1 MAERDSGLFVRHE
14 LTQIE
19 DAAVDGL
26 LADPAKRSL
35 LMQDLPPRL
44 WQRFPTKGDGISQL
58 QSDLDTLNR
67 LPGVEGVAGPPLGVW
82 LDSAARQLG
91 LRPEAK
97 RLAGWAEQARERA
110 RAGPGDDPVAVWRA
124 YVRTHHKTL
133 VPFFDGGADAVL
145 ATRSVIQVEVA
156 PHLRGVPDAP
166 DLIGPTTL
174 RALLERP
181 HQGPARWVVLGEPGA
196 GKSTLARHLAW
207 QLCDPNASSDGPVP
221 VLLSLARL
229 TDAKQH
235 PFAVA
240 EAALRHTPGGAGL
253 AVRLHALAA
262 QPGRVW
268 LLLDGFDEV
277 PEARVADA
285 IDDLRELDRSLPHVT
300 IAVLSR
306 PVGWARHALGG
317 IYRRADVQPLRPDQ
331 QRALLRA
338 WRGEAAGDAVWRAIT
353 DRDAL
358 VELGRNPLMLTLL
371 AMLSREQP
379 ALPVTR
385 SGLYDA
391 AIELLLRRGH
401 CQQPR
406 GVESPTIARD
416 LLGAL
421 SLALTDDGA
430 PNWSEDTL
438 IRALHAVRDAD
449 PSLDRRCTRT
459 WPGGVDTSLRD
470 IARNSGIIAAHDGPG
485 EPWRYLH
492 RSLRERLA
500 AEALARQGAAA
511 VVERVKALGL
521 EIEQGNQRVDE
532 ARLGQWGETLG
543 MACGLLDDPAAALDR
558 LRALSPALALRV
570 IADVEALSAEDALRF
585 IEGINPRDGRAWDG
599 DTLARALRSRPD
611 AAEALWTRVT
621 PAAEI
626 DRLAWLHAALDALAG
641 PVDRERFFTA
651 CGRWPRGGPPTVTV
665 LPDAVAAEAA
675 RVAGLT
681 LVVVPLGAFTM
692 GEGRE
697 AYRVRLTRPYALG
710 VVPVTV
716 GEYRRFDP
724 AHRNPGGDRQP
735 VTRVSWWR
743 ARLFAA
749 WLGCRLPTEAEW
761 EYGCRGGTQTRY
773 WSGDSEADLDRVGW
787 HAGNSGGRVHP
798 VGEKP
803 ANAYGLRDVHG
814 NVMEWVADWYGA
826 YPASEGPPRAD
837 PTGPATGDARVVRG
851 GSFDYPAGFARAAER
866 DWWWPGSRSL
876 RIGFRLARPAPN
888 PVTDIR

>member
-1 MAERDSGLFVRHE
+1 MAERHGGLFARHE
-14 LTQIE
+14 LTAIE
-19 DAAVDGL
+19 DAVIDGL
-26 LADPAKRSL
+26 LADPVKRSL

-44 WQRFPTKGDGISQL
+44 WQRFPTQGDGISQL

-67 LPGVEGVAGPPLGVW
+67 LPEVEGVAGPPLAVW
-82 LDSAARQLG
+82 LDNATRQLG
-91 LRPEAK
+91 LRPEAA
-97 RLAGWAEQARERA
+97 RFRGWAEQARERA
-110 RAGPGDDPVAVWRA
+110 GAAPGDDPVAVWRV

-156 PHLRGVPDAP
+156 PHLRVLPDAP
-166 DLIGPTTL
+166 DHTGPTTL

-181 HQGPARWVVLGEPGA
+181 HQGPTRWVVLGEPGA

-207 QLCDPNASSDGPVP
+207 QICDPDAPPDGPVP

-229 TDAKQH
+229 TGARLH

-253 AVRLHALAA
+253 ADRLHALAK

-285 IDDLRELDRSLPHVT
+285 IDDLRALHDALPHIT
-300 IAVLSR
+300 IAVLLR
-306 PVGWARHALGG
+306 PVGWARRALGG
-317 IYRRADVQPLRPDQ
+317 LYRRADVQPLRPDQ

-338 WRGEAAGDAVWRAIT
+338 WLGEAAGEAVWQAIT

-358 VELGRNPLMLTLL
+358 VELERNPLMLTLL
-371 AMLSREQP
+371 AMLSRERP
-379 ALPVTR
+379 ELPVTR

-391 AIELLLRRGH
+391 AIEQLLRRGH

-421 SLALTDDGA
+421 SLELTEDGA
-430 PNWSEDTL
+430 PNWSEDAL
-438 IRALHAVRDAD
+438 VRALHAVRDAD
-449 PSLDRRCTRT
+449 PSLDRRCART
-459 WPGGVDTSLRD
+459 WPGGVDASLGD
-470 IARNSGIIAAHDGPG
+470 IARNSGIIAAHDGPA

-500 AEALARQGAAA
+500 AEALARQGTAA
-511 VVERVKALGL
+511 VVAWVKALGL
-521 EIEQGNQRVDE
+521 GSEEGRTRIDE

-543 MACGLLDDPAAALDR
+543 MACGLLDDPAAALEG
-558 LRALSPALALRV
+558 LRKASTALALRV

-585 IEGINPRDGRAWDG
+585 IEGIDPCDGIEWGG
-599 DTLARALRSRPD
+599 DILARALRGRPG
-611 AAEALWTRVT
+611 AAEALWSRVGS
-621 PAAEI
+621 EVEL

-641 PVDRERFFTA
+641 PVERERFFTA
-651 CGRWPRGGPPTVTV
+651 CGRWPQGGPPAVTI
-665 LPDAVAAEAA
+665 LPDAAKAAP
-675 RVAGLT
+675 VAGLT
-681 LVVVPLGAFTM
+681 LVTVPLGAFTM
-692 GEGRE
+692 GEGHE
-697 AYRVRLTRPYALG
+697 AHRVRLTRPYALG
-710 VVPVTV
+710 VAPVTV
-716 GEYRRFDP
+716 GEYHRFDP
-724 AHRNPGGDRQP
+724 AHRCPGGDRHP
-735 VTRVSWWR
+735 VSGVSWWQ

-773 WSGDSEADLDRVGW
+773 WSGDDEAALGRAAWYD
-787 HAGNSGGRVHP
+787 GNSGRRAHP
-798 VGEKP
+798 VGKRP
-803 ANAYGLRDVHG
+803 ANAYGLYDVHG
-814 NVMEWVADWYGA
+814 NVREWVADWYGA
-826 YPASEGPPRAD
+826 YPAGEGAPRAD
-837 PTGPATGDARVVRG
+837 PAGPPTGVVRVLRG
-851 GSFDYPAGFARAAER
+851 GSFLDSADFARAAVR
-866 DWWWPGSRSL
+866 DWRRPWRRVDWF
-876 RIGFRLARPAPN
+876 GFRLARPARS
-888 PVTDIR
+888 PVMDLR

>member
-1 MAERDSGLFVRHE
+1 MAERHGGLFARHE
-14 LTQIE
+14 LAAIE
-19 DAAVDGL
+19 DAAIDGL
-26 LADPAKRSL
+26 LADPVKRSL

-67 LPGVEGVAGPPLGVW
+67 LPEVEGVAGPPLAVW
-82 LDSAARQLG
+82 LDNAARQLE
-91 LRPEAK
+91 LRPEAA
-97 RLAGWAEQARERA
+97 RFRGWAEQARELA
-110 RAGPGDDPVAVWRA
+110 RAAPGDDPIAIWRA

-156 PHLRGVPDAP
+156 PHLRGLSDPLDHT
-166 DLIGPTTL
+166 GPTTL

-181 HQGPARWVVLGEPGA
+181 HTGPARWVVLGEPGA

-207 QLCDPNASSDGPVP
+207 QLCDPDAPPDGPVP
-221 VLLSLARL
+221 VMLSLARL
-229 TDAKQH
+229 TEAQQH
-235 PFAVA
+235 PFSVA
-240 EAALRHTPGGAGL
+240 EAALRHTPGGVGL
-253 AVRLHALAA
+253 ADRLHALAA

-285 IDDLRELDRSLPHVT
+285 IDDLRALHGALPHIT

-306 PVGWARHALGG
+306 PVGWARRALGG

-338 WRGEAAGDAVWRAIT
+338 WRGEAAGDAVWNAIT
-353 DRDAL
+353 DRVAL
-358 VELGRNPLMLTLL
+358 VEVGRNPLMLTLL
-371 AMLSREQP
+371 AMLSRERP

-401 CQQPR
+401 CEQER
-406 GVESPTIARD
+406 GVASPTIARD

-421 SLALTDDGA
+421 SLALTQDGT
-430 PNWSEDTL
+430 PNWPEESL

-449 PSLDRRCTRT
+449 PSLDRRCART
-459 WPGGVDTSLRD
+459 WPGGVDASLGD
-470 IARNSGIIAAHDGPG
+470 IARNSGLIAAHDGPG

-521 EIEQGNQRVDE
+521 GTEPGRGQVDE

-543 MACGLLDDPAAALDR
+543 MACGLLDDPAAALDG
-558 LRALSPALALRV
+558 LRDASAALALRV
-570 IADVEALSAEDALRF
+570 IVDIEALSAEDALRF
-585 IEGINPRDGRAWDG
+585 IEGIDPRDGYEWDG
-599 DTLARALRSRPD
+599 DTLDHALRSRPD
-611 AAEALWTRVT
+611 AAEALWARVR
-621 PAAEI
+621 PSADL
-626 DRLAWLHAALDALAG
+626 DRLAWLHYALDALAG
-641 PVDRERFFTA
+641 PVERERFFTA
-651 CGRWPRGGPPTVTV
+651 CGRWPRGGPPTVAV
-665 LPDAVAAEAA
+665 LPDAAAAEAA
-675 RVAGLT
+675 TVNGLT
-681 LVVVPLGAFTM
+681 LVTVPLGAFMM
-692 GEGRE
+692 GEGGE
-697 AYRVRLTRPYALG
+697 AHRVRLTRPYALG
-710 VVPVTV
+710 VAPVTV
-716 GEYRRFDP
+716 GEYGRFDP
-724 AHRNPGGDRQP
+724 DHRCPGGDRHP
-735 VTRVSWWR
+735 VSGVSWWQ

-761 EYGCRGGTQTRY
+761 EHGCRGGTQTRY
-773 WSGDSEADLDRVGW
+773 WSGDDEAALDRAGW
-787 HAGNSGGRVHP
+787 YDRNSGGQAHP

-803 ANAYGLRDVHG
+803 ANAYGLYDVHG
-814 NVMEWVADWYGA
+814 NVREWVADWYGA
-826 YPASEGPPRAD
+826 YPAGEGAPLADPAGPP
-837 PTGPATGDARVVRG
+837 TGDVRVVRG
-851 GSFDYPAGFARAAER
+851 GSFDLPAFFARAAVR
-866 DWWWPGSRSL
+866 DGWGPWLRSHG
-876 RIGFRLARPAPN
+876 IGFRLAPS
-888 PVTDIR
+888 PVMDLR